1 MAKSNQN
8 AEVASAVGT
17 AAAIDEALAALET
30 TSAKI
35 RYLTSQG
42 WKRGDIAKKLDI
54 RYQHVRNVQLQ
65 PLKRTELK

>member
-1 MAKSNQN
+1 MSKSNQN
-8 AEVASAVGT
+8 AAVDTAVDT
-17 AAAIDEALAALET
+17 AAAIDAAIAALET

-65 PLKRTELK
+65 PLKRIELK